1 MKILC
6 EICSRQFR
14 EARGALLVVEVL
26 ADKGRGEEERREA
39 AGVLAQ
45 VVVLIT
51 VIVVNIEIIVVI
63 AVVIVIMECKYYVN
77 NMMIAGDV
85 TLDRRQLWD
94 GGN

>member
-45 VVVLIT
+45 VVVLI
-51 VIVVNIEIIVVI
+51 IVVNIEIIVVI
-63 AVVIVIMECKYYVN
+63 AVVIMECKYYVN

>member
-1 MKILC
+1 M
-6 EICSRQFR
+6 
-14 EARGALLVVEVL
+14 VVEVL

-45 VVVLIT
+45 VVVLI
-51 VIVVNIEIIVVI
+51 IVVNIEIIVVI
-63 AVVIVIMECKYYVN
+63 AVVIMECKYYVN
-77 NMMIAGDV
+77 NMIAGDV